1 MKKKIL
7 VLVALALLVLPF
19 ATFAK
24 ENKFL
29 EDYETL
35 NLEETL
41 KEEKIEQKYKDYKET
56 DKQVTIYLFRG
67 NGCSYCDAFLKFLN
81 DNAEK
86 YGKYYKLVSFEVW
99 GNAKNADLLEE
110 TAEFLGQSVGGVPFI
125 IIGDQV
131 FPGYASDYDDGI
143 IATLKKEYEKEEKYD
158 VFEELQKARKE
169 QERKERLPI
178 VLSIA
183 CIVTSVLV
191 PLVCMIIILLQIKK
205 STVTTNA
212 KLTHLE
218 SIIKENSKTEKTEK
232 VEKEFSSKKENK
244 SHKKPNEKNNK

>member
-24 ENKFL
+24 ESKFL

-35 NLEETL
+35 NLKETL
-41 KEEKIEQKYKDYKET
+41 EAEEIEQKYKDYKET

-67 NGCSYCDAFLKFLN
+67 NGCSYCDSFLKFLN

-99 GNAKNADLLEE
+99 GNAKNAELLEE
-110 TAEFLGQSVGGVPFI
+110 TAKFLGQNVGGVPFI

-131 FPGYASDYDDGI
+131 FPGYASDYDEGI
-143 IATLKKEYEKEEKYD
+143 LATLKKEYKKEVKYD
-158 VFEELQKARKE
+158 VFEEMEKARKE
-169 QERKERLPI
+169 QERKEKLPI
-178 VLSIA
+178 ILSVI
-183 CIVTSVLV
+183 CIVTSILV
-191 PLVCMIIILLQIKK
+191 PLVCMTIILVQIKK

-212 KLTHLE
+212 KLAHLE
-218 SIIKENSKTEKTEK
+218 SMVKGNSKSEKNEK
-232 VEKEFSSKKENK
+232 DEKEFSSKKENK
-244 SHKKPNEKNNK
+244 NHKKTNEKK